1 MYDLIIEKK
10 NEFVNENYE
19 LNQYIPIEN
28 VSHQLINNILNYGN
42 FMIKR

>member
-28 VSHQLINNILNYGN
+28 VSPQLINNILNYGN

>member
-19 LNQYIPIEN
+19 LNQYIQIEN
-28 VSHQLINNILNYGN
+28 VSHQSINNILNYGN

>member
-28 VSHQLINNILNYGN
+28 VSHQ
-42 FMIKR
+42 